1 MPSPDHPFHRRPH
14 RTLLVLGL
22 PVLGSL
28 VAEPLTGLVDT
39 AFVARLGAAPL
50 AALGVGTIVLSAS
63 LWIFNFLGVGTQTA
77 VAQALG
83 RGDRDAAA
91 STTAHALVLALACGL
106 GVALVGW
113 LAAVPVSRLM
123 GAEGAITDLAAQYVR
138 VRVLGAPAVLVT
150 VAAFGALRGREDMTT
165 PLGVAVG
172 VNVLNAL
179 LDGPLVFGWGL
190 APALGVGGAAWAST
204 VAQWL
209 GAGWA
214 VWAAVTRLGRPGT
227 LAWSEVGA
235 LVRVGGALFVRTGL
249 LTLFLLLAT
258 RAATKAGAEAGAAH
272 QAIRQVWA
280 FTALFLDAFAVTG
293 QSLVAGFIGGGALAA
308 ARQAARVVLGWS
320 AGVGLALGVAL
331 WLATPLVELA
341 LVPEA
346 ARPAFRTAWLASLV
360 FLPIS
365 GLTFGTDG
373 VHWGTGDFRY
383 LAIAVAAATGVGVAA
398 LAFVRPEAPGAL
410 ALVWWITGGWVTV
423 RALLGVVRIW
433 PGLGRAPLAE
443 A

>member
-1 MPSPDHPFHRRPH
+1 MAPEHPFHQRPH
-14 RTLLVLGL
+14 RTLLALGL

-39 AFVARLGAAPL
+39 AFVARLGAEEL

-83 RGDRDAAA
+83 RGDREAAA
-91 STTAHALVLALACGL
+91 STTAHALGLAFACGL
-106 GVALVGW
+106 GVALLGW

-123 GAEGAITDLAAQYVR
+123 GAEGAITALAAEYVR
-138 VRVLGAPAVLVT
+138 IRGLGAPAVLVT

-165 PLGVAVG
+165 PLWVAVG
-172 VNVLNAL
+172 VNLLNAL
-179 LDGPLVFGWGL
+179 LDGPLVFGWGP
-190 APALGVGGAAWAST
+190 APALGVAGAAWAST

-214 VWAAVTRLGRPGT
+214 VRAALVRLGRPGA
-227 LAWSEVGA
+227 LAWAEVGS

-258 RAATKAGAEAGAAH
+258 RAATQAGAEAGAAH

-293 QSLVAGFIGGGALAA
+293 QSLVAGFVGGGVLVA
-308 ARQAARVVLGWS
+308 ARRAARVVLGWS
-320 AGVGLALGVAL
+320 AGVGLALALAL
-331 WLATPLVELA
+331 WLATPLVEAL
-341 LVPEA
+341 LVPES
-346 ARPAFRTAWLASLV
+346 ARAVFRAAWLASLV
-360 FLPIS
+360 FLPLN

-383 LAIAVAAATGVGVAA
+383 LAVAVAAATGLGAA
-398 LAFVRPEAPGAL
+398 GLAFVDPSAPGAL
-410 ALVWWITGGWVTV
+410 ALIWWITGGWIVV
-423 RALLGVVRIW
+423 RALFGLVRIW
-433 PGLGRAPLAE
+433 PGIGRAPLAG
-443 A
+443 